1 MISVSKK
8 EYIRNSHYHLSDSK
22 RTYVDISKSDKIEL
36 LEDIIRTLEVKLLEE
51 LDNDTEIISL
61 MIMLDD
67 KETIKSNG
75 SEKVESYIYY
85 LNQLSSMYDEI
96 LNEK

>member
-1 MISVSKK
+1 
-8 EYIRNSHYHLSDSK
+8 
-22 RTYVDISKSDKIEL
+22 
-36 LEDIIRTLEVKLLEE
+36 
-51 LDNDTEIISL
+51 